1 MVVSGVPTR
10 TKTHAENVANFSLD
24 MVVEAGKVQSPA
36 TGKSIQVNTG
46 LLHSLIPYKIEK
58 NHKNIT
64 YNSNNIYYG

>member
-1 MVVSGVPTR
+1 MVVSGVPSR

-46 LLHSLIPYKIEK
+46 LLHSLIP
-58 NHKNIT
+58 
-64 YNSNNIYYG
+64 

>member
-24 MVVEAGKVQSPA
+24 IVVEAGKVQSPA

-46 LLHSLIPYKIEK
+46 LYHAHSHLKKEKKDNKILLC
-58 NHKNIT
+58 
-64 YNSNNIYYG
+64 G